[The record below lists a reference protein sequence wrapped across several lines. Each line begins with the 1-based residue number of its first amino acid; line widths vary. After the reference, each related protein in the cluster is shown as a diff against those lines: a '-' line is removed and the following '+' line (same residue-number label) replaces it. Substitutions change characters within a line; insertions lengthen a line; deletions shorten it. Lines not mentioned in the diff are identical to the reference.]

1 MKAGTTSGIRLC
13 RPSRTITTTTTRT
26 TTGSSKRTENL
37 RYLLKDFDTNIPT
50 FFGRKFKQFAKQ
62 GTSVERR
69 LPSRMLQWLRHLLPQ
84 PLHQPDVHGVP
95 NLPSSKTRKVRSFN
109 YLWFTIQFSH
119 FSHVRQC
126 SHIRK
131 MSCAEF
137 YFISRKKHAG
147 VYEKRYSMESFV
159 SVILRMFVYFHYD
172 NQQICSHFLP
182 FPIIPGSQ
190 YRWNKTWKK
199 YI

>member
-1 MKAGTTSGIRLC
+1 MNLSSTSG
-13 RPSRTITTTTTRT
+13 S
-26 TTGSSKRTENL
+26 
-37 RYLLKDFDTNIPT
+37 
-50 FFGRKFKQFAKQ
+50 
-62 GTSVERR
+62 R
-69 LPSRMLQWLRHLLPQ
+69 LPIFFSI
-84 PLHQPDVHGVP
+84 D
-95 NLPSSKTRKVRSFN
+95 SKVFVAAIRSYPMWEVRSFN
-109 YLWFTIQFSH
+109 YLWYTIQFSH
-119 FSHVRQC
+119 FSHIRQC

-131 MSCAEF
+131 MSCAEG
-137 YFISRKKHAG
+137 YFISREKKHAG
-147 VYEKRYSMESFV
+147 VYENWYSIESFV

>member
-84 PLHQPDVHGVP
+84 HLHQPDVHGVP
-95 NLPSSKTRKVRSFN
+95 HLPSSITWVKSSVTADHQN
-109 YLWFTIQFSH
+109 
-119 FSHVRQC
+119 
-126 SHIRK
+126 
-131 MSCAEF
+131 
-137 YFISRKKHAG
+137 ISRWNIGGGGGGGGGGWKCWCAPRSRQFQMKLYLQVSLLEALKFTATGIFHFEALAG
-147 VYEKRYSMESFV
+147 PSG
-159 SVILRMFVYFHYD
+159 D
-172 NQQICSHFLP
+172 DCSKLKNPSEFL
-182 FPIIPGSQ
+182 
-190 YRWNKTWKK
+190 
-199 YI
+199 

>member
-1 MKAGTTSGIRLC
+1 MNLSSTSG
-13 RPSRTITTTTTRT
+13 S
-26 TTGSSKRTENL
+26 
-37 RYLLKDFDTNIPT
+37 
-50 FFGRKFKQFAKQ
+50 
-62 GTSVERR
+62 R
-69 LPSRMLQWLRHLLPQ
+69 LPIFFSI
-84 PLHQPDVHGVP
+84 D
-95 NLPSSKTRKVRSFN
+95 SKVFVAACKELNRILCEKWGHSIIFD
-109 YLWFTIQFSH
+109 IQFSH

-126 SHIRK
+126 FHIRK

>member
-1 MKAGTTSGIRLC
+1 MQKFLLQQLDRILC
-13 RPSRTITTTTTRT
+13 EKWGHSIIFDIQY
-26 TTGSSKRTENL
+26 NL
-37 RYLLKDFDTNIPT
+37 VILVMFDNVLKW
-50 FFGRKFKQFAKQ
+50 
-62 GTSVERR
+62 V
-69 LPSRMLQWLRHLLPQ
+69 
-84 PLHQPDVHGVP
+84 
-95 NLPSSKTRKVRSFN
+95 
-109 YLWFTIQFSH
+109 
-119 FSHVRQC
+119 
-126 SHIRK
+126 
-131 MSCAEF
+131 AEY
-137 YFISRKKHAG
+137 YFISREKKHAG